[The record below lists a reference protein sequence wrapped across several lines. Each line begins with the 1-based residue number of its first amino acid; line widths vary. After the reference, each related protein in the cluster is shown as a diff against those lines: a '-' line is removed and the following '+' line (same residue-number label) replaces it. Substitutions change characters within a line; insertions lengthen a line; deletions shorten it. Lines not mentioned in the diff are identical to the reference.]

1 MSTLKNKR
9 PVIVGLFILA
19 GFAILIVTIFTIGG
33 QKNSFAQSYT
43 IRAVFL
49 NAGGLIKGANVWLYG
64 VKVGTVKSIGFY
76 GTGQVEVI
84 MSVENEAQPHIR
96 KNTIAKVG
104 SDGLIGNKIVII
116 YGGDP
121 SSPQAETNDVLHTE
135 AILSTDD
142 MLATLQQ
149 NNKNLLEIT
158 KDFKSIGKKLDS
170 GTGILPTLL
179 NDTRIAQ
186 KFTSSVN
193 NLETTLSN
201 FKTVSVNSKEI
212 LSNFKNLSA
221 NINKPGNSINE
232 LATDTLLYRQIRGSL
247 TQLENAAAAVSKF
260 STNLRIASERLSQKE
275 NIAGVVL
282 NDTLA
287 ASSVKTT
294 LHNLETSSQKL
305 DEDLE
310 ALQHNFFLR
319 GFFRKK
325 EKATE
330 KEKAKVQ

>member
-9 PVIVGLFILA
+9 PVIVGLFVLV
-19 GFAILIVTIFTIGG
+19 GFAILIATIFTIGG

-104 SDGLIGNKIVII
+104 SDGLIGNKIVVI
-116 YGGDP
+116 YGGDA

-158 KDFKSIGKKLDS
+158 KDFKSISRKLDS

-186 KFTSSVN
+186 KFTGSVN
-193 NLETTLSN
+193 KLDATLSN

-212 LSNFKNLSA
+212 ISNFKNLSA
-221 NINKPGNSINE
+221 NFDKPGNSINE
-232 LATDTLLYRQIRGSL
+232 LVTDTLLYQQIRGSL
-247 TQLENAAAAVSKF
+247 SQLENAAAAVSKF

-287 ASSVKTT
+287 AGSVKTT

-325 EKATE
+325 EKAKE
-330 KEKAKVQ
+330 KEKAKAQ

>member
-9 PVIVGLFILA
+9 PVIVGLFVLV
-19 GFAILIVTIFTIGG
+19 GFAILIATIFTIGG

-104 SDGLIGNKIVII
+104 SDGLIGNKIVVI
-116 YGGDP
+116 YGGDA

-158 KDFKSIGKKLDS
+158 KDFKSISRKLDS

-179 NDTRIAQ
+179 NDPRIAQ
-186 KFTSSVN
+186 KFTGSVN
-193 NLETTLSN
+193 KLDATLSN

-212 LSNFKNLSA
+212 ISNFKSLSA

-232 LATDTLLYRQIRGSL
+232 LVTDTLLYQQIRGSL
-247 TQLENAAAAVSKF
+247 SQLENAAAAVSKF

-287 ASSVKTT
+287 AGSVKTT

-319 GFFRKK
+319 GFLRKK
-325 EKATE
+325 EKAKE
-330 KEKAKVQ
+330 KEKAKAQ